1 MRRLLIRRIS
11 ICLVVSHDCAVTQHI
26 SSFGLLTL
34 HLGATPCS
42 TRQSRCN
49 IGICSRPRRAQ
60 LMMTVVG
67 SLSSSCSTLAPSE
80 DQDCAMWTESSLE
93 CSAAASAAVAVAWGG
108 LVRGPVSSGGHC
120 RRAAAPGGGPTSPIG
135 GLAGGMIVFTSAA
148 RRMARP
154 RRVVGDASRRI
165 DADAAAPAWRKS
177 RMTKGPLPVRADD
190 EDTVYCML
198 LV

>member
-80 DQDCAMWTESSLE
+80 DQDCAMWTESS
-93 CSAAASAAVAVAWGG
+93 CSHSAVRQCGRGRGRARAWAGLVWGSLSPRRRAGRGSHESHWRAGGRDDCFYERGPPHAQGHVAW
-108 LVRGPVSSGGHC
+108 SW
-120 RRAAAPGGGPTSPIG
+120 T
-135 GLAGGMIVFTSAA
+135 
-148 RRMARP
+148 
-154 RRVVGDASRRI
+154 RRVASTPTRRRRRGGK
-165 DADAAAPAWRKS
+165 A
-177 RMTKGPLPVRADD
+177 G
-190 EDTVYCML
+190 
-198 LV
+198 

>member
-120 RRAAAPGGGPTSPIG
+120 RRRAGRGSHESHWR
-135 GLAGGMIVFTSAA
+135 AGGRDDCFYERGPPHGKATSRGRGRVASH
-148 RRMARP
+148 RR
-154 RRVVGDASRRI
+154 RRGGAGVAEKQDDKRT
-165 DADAAAPAWRKS
+165 PAGS
-177 RMTKGPLPVRADD
+177 G
-190 EDTVYCML
+190 
-198 LV
+198 